1 MSENKPH
8 IVSKEEEV
16 KDEVLTT
23 FNTMSIKEHIVMINE
38 HIKTMELA
46 GKKDVFEFEL
56 ELLEVFPEFYDKY
69 PFLVKKL
76 CKRGDLSVLYKMID
90 SLEQIEQG
98 NKSMAGVEMN
108 LGQELATKYLYPS
121 MKK

>member
-1 MSENKPH
+1 MSTEK
-8 IVSKEEEV
+8 SES

-23 FNTMSIKEHIVMINE
+23 FNTFSIKEHIVMINE
-38 HIKTMELA
+38 HIKKMELQ

-76 CKRGDLSVLYKMID
+76 CKRGDLSILYKMID
-90 SLEQIEQG
+90 NLEQIETG
-98 NKSMAGVEMN
+98 DKSMASVEMN
-108 LGQELATKYLYPS
+108 LGQDLANKFLYPS
-121 MKK
+121 LKK

>member
-1 MSENKPH
+1 MSTEK
-8 IVSKEEEV
+8 SES

-23 FNTMSIKEHIVMINE
+23 FNTLSIKEHIVMINE
-38 HIKTMELA
+38 HIKKMELQ

-76 CKRGDLSVLYKMID
+76 CKRGDLSILYKMID
-90 SLEQIEQG
+90 NLEQIETG
-98 NKSMAGVEMN
+98 DKSMASVEMN
-108 LGQELATKYLYPS
+108 LGQDLANKFLYPS
-121 MKK
+121 LKK